1 MSHQN
6 MTPGWTSQDEHEYNA
21 LRERFIASSTRR
33 RLFLERMRAQ
43 RLETVNERR
52 GLRDWVQLE
61 DMMEEDTFDPDVP
74 QAGQG
79 SNRNVSCC
87 EYLSHLLF
95 SLYDNEIVIVKT
107 IDSEKRCNKS

>member
-1 MSHQN
+1 MSRQN
-6 MTPGWTSQDEHEYNA
+6 MTPCWTAQDEREYNA

-33 RLFLERMRAQ
+33 RLLLERTRAQ
-43 RLETVNERR
+43 RLEETVNERR

-87 EYLSHLLF
+87 EYIPPLVF
-95 SLYDNEIVIVKT
+95 SMIMKL
-107 IDSEKRCNKS
+107 